1 MSRRIRK
8 ISAAGS
14 CSAMRKDG
22 IMDKIWELFENLQ
35 ELVYVVDYT
44 EHNLVYMNCFARTA
58 FGCPQ
63 TEDYRGRKCYE
74 LLQGFPVP
82 CPFCN
87 NEHLKPGIYYEW
99 NYTNPLL
106 KRPYALKDTLI
117 EHEGRTYR
125 LEMAIDIT
133 VQAEQEKEIQAFMEN
148 EAIVN
153 ECLRC
158 TLAAEESGES
168 LEHLLSYLGSKLES
182 ERAYIFEEIRAG
194 RICNTYEWCAPGVP
208 PEKANFQYATWDTVA
223 QWLPVFER
231 EQCVVVEDVEELK
244 DINPQE
250 YNWLKAQGTRSMVAC
265 PLFYKEKLIGYYGV
279 DNPPRE
285 RVRHISTMLQVMGH
299 FIVTVMKRRDMVRHL
314 RYMSYHDQLTGVLN
328 RYAMEELV
336 SKQTVPRPL
345 GLVYCDISGL
355 KTINDSQGHAQGDQ
369 LILSASQLL
378 AEHFPSGLVYRI
390 GGDEFLALCFGDSE
404 DGFREQVGQFQAQM
418 QKSNANLAV
427 GSVWAADGSLRIKE
441 LSQQAEN
448 EMYQSKRLYYSSQKQ
463 KPNPSCPGLCCAREE
478 HQEHGEET
486 PFQAF
491 IRNNYYDA
499 EAFFQSVAIPEAPY
513 YLYFGDLQNNLY
525 YISDNMRDD
534 FGFPSN
540 VVYDLIEKWGA
551 MIGDPQDRIL
561 YQQDLRQVLEHKK
574 DIHSLR
580 YRITDRRGYSA
591 WVHCRG
597 IIKWSEDRTE
607 PLFFSGC
614 VSRLESNFAVDAA
627 TGFLRERA
635 ALNELVTLGAK
646 NTRALVISFGLNH
659 FTYINESRGR
669 TEGDRILRDIA
680 NTLMEELGSMFTFYR
695 LDGIRFMAISKRA
708 NGWAPGEA
716 VGNIRGII
724 NLVYS
729 RERISTKRAASFG
742 VQSFPQSERPPQEIL
757 ENAITLINVAKLS
770 SDLEYSEFSSDLI
783 ARQRER
789 SNMAM
794 TLSESVEKGCEG
806 FRVVVQP
813 IVSRESGAVIG
824 GETLLRWKYMGQDIS
839 PAVFIPLLEETQM
852 IKSVGKWVFEQAVR
866 ICSAVIPSRPDFLL
880 SFNVSY
886 LQVLDDTFL
895 PFMEQTL
902 AECGLP
908 GRHLMLEL
916 TETHFDEMPKR
927 LHDFVDQCHKMEIK
941 FALDDFGNGF
951 SSLQMLFK
959 YPVNVIKL
967 DRTLM
972 NQITHSP
979 ENLDFIMSIVYACHR
994 SGKQVCVEGVETEDE
1009 LSAVRQTDCDMIQGF
1024 YFYRPIELE
1033 EFYRRLAPERTV

>member
-1 MSRRIRK
+1 
-8 ISAAGS
+8 
-14 CSAMRKDG
+14 
-22 IMDKIWELFENLQ
+22 MDKFWEIFENLQ
-35 ELVYVVDYT
+35 ELVYVVDYET
-44 EHNLVYMNCFARTA
+44 HTLIYINRFARTA
-58 FGCPQ
+58 FGCP
-63 TEDYRGRKCYE
+63 EPENYCGRKCYE
-74 LLQGFPVP
+74 LLQGLKAP

-87 NEHLKPGIYYEW
+87 NKLLKPGIYYEW

-106 KRPYALKDTLI
+106 KRPYALKDTLVI
-117 EHEGRTYR
+117 QDGRTYR
-125 LEMAIDIT
+125 LEMAMDIT
-133 VQAEQEKEIQAFMEN
+133 VQEEQEKELRAFMEN
-148 EAIVN
+148 EAIIN

-158 TLAAEESGES
+158 TLTAEEAGES
-168 LEHLLSYLGSKLES
+168 LEYLLACLGLKLES

-194 RICNTYEWCAPGVP
+194 RICNTYEWCAPGVS
-208 PEKANFQYATWDTVA
+208 PEKANFQYATWNTVA
-223 QWLPVFER
+223 QWLPVFQR
-231 EQCVVVEDVEELK
+231 EQCVMVEDVEELK
-244 DINPQE
+244 EINPQE
-250 YNWLKAQGTRSMVAC
+250 YSWLKAQGIRSMVAC
-265 PLFYKEKLIGYYGV
+265 PLFYKGNLIGYYGV
-279 DNPPRE
+279 VNPPGE
-285 RVRHISTMLQVMGH
+285 RVRHISNMLQVLGH

-328 RYAMEELV
+328 RYAMEELIA
-336 SKQTVPRPL
+336 KQTAPRAL
-345 GLVYCDISGL
+345 GVVYCDISGL
-355 KTINDSQGHAQGDQ
+355 KRINDSQGHAQGDQ

-378 AEHFPSGLVYRI
+378 AEHFPKGLVYRI
-390 GGDEFLALCFGDSE
+390 GGDEFIALCFNDSQSR
-404 DGFREQVGQFQAQM
+404 FQEQVDQLLAQM
-418 QKSNANLAV
+418 QKSNTDLAV
-427 GSVWAADGSLRIKE
+427 GSAWAPDGSTRIKP
-441 LSQQAEN
+441 LIQQAEN
-448 EMYQSKRLYYSSQKQ
+448 EMYQDKRQHCTGRPEDTNPARPALPGGDAQKADRA
-463 KPNPSCPGLCCAREE
+463 G
-478 HQEHGEET
+478 ET

-513 YLYFGDLQNNLY
+513 YLYFGDLQKNLY

-561 YQQDLRQVLEHKK
+561 YQQDLRQMMEQKK

-597 IIKWSEDRTE
+597 IIKWSEDRTA

-614 VSRLESNFAVDAA
+614 VSRLESNFAMDAA

-646 NTRALVISFGLNH
+646 KTPALVISFGLNH

-669 TEGDRILRDIA
+669 MEGDRILRDIA
-680 NTLMEELGSMFTFYR
+680 NTLVDELGSRFTFYR

-708 NGWAPGEA
+708 NGWDPGES
-716 VGNIRGII
+716 VSSIRGII
-724 NLVYS
+724 NMVYS
-729 RERISTKRAASFG
+729 RERISAKRAACFG
-742 VQSFPQSERPPQEIL
+742 VQSFPQSGRPPQEIL
-757 ENAITLINVAKLS
+757 ENAITLINVAKLN

-783 ARQRER
+783 AKQRER

-794 TLSESVEKGCEG
+794 GLSESVERGFEG

-824 GETLLRWKYMGQDIS
+824 GETLLRWSYLGQDIS

-866 ICSAVIPSRPDFLL
+866 ICSSVIPVRPDFLL

-895 PFMEQTL
+895 PFMRQTL
-902 AECGLP
+902 EESGLP
-908 GRHLMLEL
+908 GCHLMLEL

-927 LHDFVDQCHKMEIK
+927 LSEFVDQCHTMGIK

-972 NQITHSP
+972 NQITRSP

-994 SGKQVCVEGVETEDE
+994 SGKQVCVEGVETEYE

-1033 EFYRRLAPERTV
+1033 DFYRRMAPGQPI